1 MFLTSLNV
9 ATHLVLL
16 LLEGS
21 LGLLES
27 SLQLLFLHLEP
38 PSLLVQVVDGAAAVA
53 KLVKK
58 ILDLV
63 SKVLVL
69 SSDNIQLL
77 HGLII
82 GGLRAIDFRAVVA
95 SLRPAR
101 LQL

>member
-1 MFLTSLNV
+1 MFHTSLNV

-63 SKVLVL
+63 SKVLEVF
-69 SSDNIQLL
+69 NISEGTKEKLWMATL
-77 HGLII
+77 
-82 GGLRAIDFRAVVA
+82 F
-95 SLRPAR
+95 SLRTTSSCSMVSS
-101 LQL
+101 

>member
-1 MFLTSLNV
+1 MFHTSLNV

-38 PSLLVQVVDGAAAVA
+38 PSLLVQVVDGAATVA

-63 SKVLVL
+63 SKVLEASNISEGIKQKAFWMTTL
-69 SSDNIQLL
+69 FSLLTTSSCSM
-77 HGLII
+77 
-82 GGLRAIDFRAVVA
+82 V
-95 SLRPAR
+95 SS
-101 LQL
+101 

>member
-1 MFLTSLNV
+1 MFHTSLNV

-38 PSLLVQVVDGAAAVA
+38 PSLLVQVVDGAATVA

-63 SKVLVL
+63 SKVLEASN
-69 SSDNIQLL
+69 SSEGIKQKTLWMTTL
-77 HGLII
+77 
-82 GGLRAIDFRAVVA
+82 F
-95 SLRPAR
+95 SLRTTSSCSMISS
-101 LQL
+101 

>member
-1 MFLTSLNV
+1 MYHTSLNV

-27 SLQLLFLHLEP
+27 SLQLLLLHLES
-38 PSLLVQVVDGAAAVA
+38 PSLLVQVVDGPATVA

-63 SKVLVL
+63 SQVL
-69 SSDNIQLL
+69 Q
-77 HGLII
+77 
-82 GGLRAIDFRAVVA
+82 
-95 SLRPAR
+95 
-101 LQL
+101 